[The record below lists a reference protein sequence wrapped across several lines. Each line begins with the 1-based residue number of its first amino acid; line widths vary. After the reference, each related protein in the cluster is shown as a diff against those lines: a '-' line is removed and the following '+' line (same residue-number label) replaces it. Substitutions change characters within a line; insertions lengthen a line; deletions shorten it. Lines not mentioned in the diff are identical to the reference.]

1 MQSRRGPQSKHY
13 KTAPAHIDGSRN
25 NPSQMLKLSF
35 ACILATIV
43 LGIALAGVPL
53 KESVGA
59 PLGQPPILRYS
70 SFSNRVLQELRAW
83 SRTQSGEVEAMTL
96 PRAKGNAA
104 CSRRQ
109 AFEIL
114 CSLSLEQKSG
124 LLFGS
129 LCAHRYASVTD
140 SFLQSF
146 GAILVS
152 EIGDK
157 TFFIAALLAMKSSPH
172 IVFAGAIGALAFMT
186 ILSVVLGY
194 AAPLLLPRE
203 ITHYAAVAL
212 FFFFGCVPVV
222 KRKRLHTRALLR
234 YRIEACLRPA
244 GTSCLWRRERLKRA
258 KSSKR

>member
-1 MQSRRGPQSKHY
+1 
-13 KTAPAHIDGSRN
+13 
-25 NPSQMLKLSF
+25 MLKLSLT
-35 ACILATIV
+35 CILATIV
-43 LGIALAGVPL
+43 LGIVLAGVPL
-53 KESVGA
+53 KESVGV
-59 PLGQPPILRYS
+59 PLGQPPMLRYS
-70 SFSNRVLQELRAW
+70 LFSNRVLQARKAW
-83 SRTQSGEVEAMTL
+83 LRTQSGEVEVMTL
-96 PRAKGNAA
+96 LRAKGNA

-109 AFEIL
+109 AFEPPWSL
-114 CSLSLEQKSG
+114 ALEQNSCSLFG
-124 LLFGS
+124 LT
-129 LCAHRYASVTD
+129 CARRFASVTD

-212 FFFFGCVPVV
+212 FFFFGCVSVV
-222 KRKRLHTRALLR
+222 IRKSLHTRLLLR
-234 YRIEACLRPA
+234 YKFVCL
-244 GTSCLWRRERLKRA
+244 LKFGFPL
-258 KSSKR
+258 